1 MGIIV
6 AFGRGLRNT
15 AQHWWLAVPLYLSN
29 LIAALIMT
37 VPVYLFLWQL
47 IGHRSW
53 AQQLARGPDLNLV
66 MDLIG
71 LGAAARLEQGA
82 GKGPNGLLLYLVL
95 AGGVFLLNGLAYAF
109 LAGGVLET
117 LRRTGE
123 PPAPGSPRGRQPL
136 GVSSRSPFWPGCRRW
151 FFPFLRLWIISF
163 FCLSLMVLVIGLA
176 AIATSRWYS
185 LLAFPV
191 LLALPLGLLGHGV
204 VFEYARISAVYLE
217 RRSMLRATGRAYY
230 FFFRHFFETATLG
243 TILLLVAVLIL
254 ALYLVLG
261 RFATWLVLSTIIGQQ
276 LYVLV
281 GAGQKVLRLASQL
294 ELYSMRTKR

>member
-1 MGIIV
+1 
-6 AFGRGLRNT
+6 
-15 AQHWWLAVPLYLSN
+15 LAVPLYLSN

-37 VPVYLFLWQL
+37 APVYLFLWQL
-47 IGHRSW
+47 IGHRPW
-53 AQQLARGPDLNLV
+53 AQELARGPDLNLV

-82 GKGPNGLLLYLVL
+82 GKGPNSLLLYLVL

-123 PPAPGSPRGRQPL
+123 PPAK
-136 GVSSRSPFWPGCRRW
+136 SPFWPGCRRW
-151 FFPFLRLWIISF
+151 FFPFLRLWIISL

-243 TILLLVAVLIL
+243 AILLLVAVLIL

-261 RFATWLVLSTIIGQQ
+261 RFATWLVLLTIIGQQ
-276 LYVLV
+276 LYLLV

>member
-1 MGIIV
+1 MGIIR
-6 AFGRGLRNT
+6 AFGKGLRDT

-29 LIAALIMT
+29 LIVALIMT

-47 IGHRSW
+47 IGHRPW

-66 MDLIG
+66 ADLIG

-82 GKGPNGLLLYLVL
+82 GKGPGGLLLYVVL

-109 LAGGVLET
+109 FAGGVLET

-123 PPAPGSPRGRQPL
+123 PPAK
-136 GVSSRSPFWPGCRRW
+136 SPFWPGCRRW
-151 FFPFLRLWIISF
+151 FFPFLRLWIISL
-163 FCLSLMVLVIGLA
+163 FCLSLMVLVIGLVA
-176 AIATSRWYS
+176 AVTSS
-185 LLAFPV
+185 LLVKISV

-230 FFFRHFFETATLG
+230 FFFRHFFETTTLG
-243 TILLLVAVLIL
+243 AILLLVAILVL

-261 RFATWLVLSTIIGQQ
+261 RFATGLALLTIIGQQ

-294 ELYSMRTKR
+294 ELYSMRTRR